1 MSDTTRRSVLAG
13 AAGITAATALA
24 ACGDDLEQPGTDSGA
39 PKPAG
44 STGPAAGATPTGG
57 ASPTGGGGAAA
68 GLAAVADIPV
78 GGGKIFAEQKVVV
91 TQPTAGQFKAFSV
104 ACTHQGC
111 PVSKIEAGNIVC
123 TCHNSKFKIAD
134 GAPNGGPATKPLAPA
149 TVKVENGR
157 IVLG

>member
-24 ACGDDLEQPGTDSGA
+24 ACGDDLDAPGTDNAA
-39 PKPAG
+39 P
-44 STGPAAGATPTGG
+44 PAAGTSGPAGG
-57 ASPTGGGGAAA
+57 SSPSGKASSTAGNGAAA
-68 GLAAVADIPV
+68 GIAAVADIPV

-91 TQPTAGQFKAFSV
+91 TQPTAGTIKAFSV
-104 ACTHQGC
+104 TCTHQGC

-123 TCHNSKFKIAD
+123 TCHNSKFKVAD
-134 GAPNGGPATKPLAPA
+134 GSPAGGPATKPLTPA

-157 IVLG
+157 VVLG